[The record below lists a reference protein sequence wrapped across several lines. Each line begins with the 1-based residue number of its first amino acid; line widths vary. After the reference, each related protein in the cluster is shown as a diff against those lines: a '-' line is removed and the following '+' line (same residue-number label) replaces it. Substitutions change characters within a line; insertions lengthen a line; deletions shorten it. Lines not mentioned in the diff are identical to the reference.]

1 MPEGPMSRA
10 PTLPPA
16 ILFDLDDTL
25 ITAHLHPREAWHRAI
40 DGLPERPDG
49 LDVPGA
55 ASAIH
60 EAARWFWSDPDRH
73 REGRLDIHTTR
84 RRIVSRGLSALGVED
99 DGYVTR
105 LSEHFSAM
113 RTAETAL
120 YPDAVDT
127 LVALAGRGV
136 RLGLITNGSAA
147 EQRAKIVRFDLARH
161 FVHVQIEGEMG
172 FGKPEEQA
180 YAHALAALGTAP
192 SDTWIVGDNL
202 DWEVIVPQRLGFHAI
217 WRDPVGKGMPAG
229 HPARPDRII
238 TRLAELIEG

>member
-84 RRIVSRGLSALGVED
+84 RRIVSRGL
-99 DGYVTR
+99 
-105 LSEHFSAM
+105 
-113 RTAETAL
+113 
-120 YPDAVDT
+120 
-127 LVALAGRGV
+127 
-136 RLGLITNGSAA
+136 
-147 EQRAKIVRFDLARH
+147 ARH

-238 TRLAELIEG
+238 TRLAELLQE

>member
-1 MPEGPMSRA
+1 
-10 PTLPPA
+10 
-16 ILFDLDDTL
+16 
-25 ITAHLHPREAWHRAI
+25 
-40 DGLPERPDG
+40 
-49 LDVPGA
+49 
-55 ASAIH
+55 
-60 EAARWFWSDPDRH
+60 
-73 REGRLDIHTTR
+73 
-84 RRIVSRGLSALGVED
+84 
-99 DGYVTR
+99 
-105 LSEHFSAM
+105 M

-238 TRLAELIEG
+238 TRLAELLQE